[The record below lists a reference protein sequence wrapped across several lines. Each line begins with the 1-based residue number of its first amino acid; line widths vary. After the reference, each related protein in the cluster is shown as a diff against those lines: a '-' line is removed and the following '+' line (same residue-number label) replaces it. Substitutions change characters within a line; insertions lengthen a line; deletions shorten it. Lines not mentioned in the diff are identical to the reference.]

1 MEIPAQ
7 TEKIP
12 DFDFFQDQRFL
23 GLSGSLFYAD
33 FYAII

>member
-1 MEIPAQ
+1 MEIPTQ
-7 TEKIP
+7 TEKML
-12 DFDFFQDQRFL
+12 DFDFFQDHPFM